1 MATVVRKRDN
11 AVQEMGEV
19 ILHGIG
25 VSPGIVVGRA
35 VVVRPERE
43 QVVERILP
51 QEEVPLEIARLEGAL
66 IETRRQIKDIQRN
79 LEWQTGHGSGR
90 ILDMHLMVLEDDA
103 FIGEALREISEKRRN
118 AESVIWVL
126 ADRFVAMLAGMD
138 DDYLMKERGA
148 DMRDVARR
156 IVRNLI
162 GANPATLGDL
172 PSKSILIASD
182 LAPSETAS
190 LRKDC
195 VIGLATDVGS
205 PTSHSA
211 MMARAMQIPAVVGLR
226 DISQKV
232 VRDEQVLMDGNKGI
246 LIIRPSKESIAAY
259 SRVLEERKNIELGLR
274 DLKNAPAKTKDGEA
288 TVVLSANIEWPDDVE
303 SVISNGA
310 EGVGLFRTE
319 YSYITASEL
328 PSEESLSAGYEKV
341 ARMLAPAP
349 VIIRTIDVGGD
360 KLASCLGLPTETNP
374 FLGLRSIRLAL
385 AEPEMFKTQFR
396 AILRASTHGNVRI
409 MYPMIS
415 CAEEVVQANE
425 LLAEAK
431 RELAAANISFNNDI
445 EVGAMIEI
453 PSAAVTADLIA
464 PLVKFFSLG
473 TNDLIQYS
481 MAVDR
486 VNERVAY
493 LYQPTHPA
501 ILRLIKNT
509 IDAGHKHGI
518 WVGVCGEM
526 AADPIICPLLV
537 GLGID
542 EISVTPPAVPVI
554 KDIIRN
560 ITLRQAREVAGRA
573 MEAKSAV
580 EVLEQCRN
588 LIRQVAPEILEL
600 TG

>member
-1 MATVVRKRDN
+1 M
-11 AVQEMGEV
+11 
-19 ILHGIG
+19 HGIAQHKPFLHTA
-25 VSPGIVVGRA
+25 PGNHVFDLLIF
-35 VVVRPERE
+35 ER
-43 QVVERILP
+43 LP
-51 QEEVPLEIARLEGAL
+51 DNQ
-66 IETRRQIKDIQRN
+66 
-79 LEWQTGHGSGR
+79 
-90 ILDMHLMVLEDDA
+90 
-103 FIGEALREISEKRRN
+103 
-118 AESVIWVL
+118 
-126 ADRFVAMLAGMD
+126 
-138 DDYLMKERGA
+138 
-148 DMRDVARR
+148 
-156 IVRNLI
+156 
-162 GANPATLGDL
+162 
-172 PSKSILIASD
+172 
-182 LAPSETAS
+182 
-190 LRKDC
+190 
-195 VIGLATDVGS
+195 
-205 PTSHSA
+205 
-211 MMARAMQIPAVVGLR
+211 GLR
-226 DISQKV
+226 
-232 VRDEQVLMDGNKGI
+232 
-246 LIIRPSKESIAAY
+246 
-259 SRVLEERKNIELGLR
+259 
-274 DLKNAPAKTKDGEA
+274 
-288 TVVLSANIEWPDDVE
+288 
-303 SVISNGA
+303 
-310 EGVGLFRTE
+310 
-319 YSYITASEL
+319 
-328 PSEESLSAGYEKV
+328 
-341 ARMLAPAP
+341 
-349 VIIRTIDVGGD
+349 
-360 KLASCLGLPTETNP
+360 
-374 FLGLRSIRLAL
+374 
-385 AEPEMFKTQFR
+385 
-396 AILRASTHGNVRI
+396 
-409 MYPMIS
+409 
-415 CAEEVVQANE
+415 QANE

-431 RELAAANISFNNDI
+431 RELAAANIPFNNDI